1 MLLMMVMKG
10 RRRVVVIRG
19 VMELDWICLIL
30 SSRGGLLEISMRGLL
45 GVWIRVLGVVRG
57 E

>member
-1 MLLMMVMKG
+1 MSLMMVMKV
-10 RRRVVVIRG
+10 RYRVEVIRG

-30 SSRGGLLEISMRGLL
+30 SNRGGLLEIWLRGLL
-45 GVWIRVLGVVRG
+45 GVWIRVLGVVEG